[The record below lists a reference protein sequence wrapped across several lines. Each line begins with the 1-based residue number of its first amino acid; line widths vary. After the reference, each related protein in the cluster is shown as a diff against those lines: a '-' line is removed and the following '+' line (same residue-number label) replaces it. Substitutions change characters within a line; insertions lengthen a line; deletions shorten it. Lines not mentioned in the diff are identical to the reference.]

1 MFPLQA
7 LSSNVAQLDQTTP
20 HMSTHNLSQHVH
32 RIGYHFPS
40 TVVAA
45 ACSELG
51 LYLTSAGKAVPFHT
65 LGALQANPPANS
77 EVDQV
82 TINTEA
88 RDAIR
93 DLFPNIPDNDINQI
107 IKTAFQKVSPLRM
120 LMERTR
126 EKDRRYLISMSTM
139 SGSTKSRH
147 SIRVASGPQSPAGSG
162 STHSPPLH

>member
-1 MFPLQA
+1 MG
-7 LSSNVAQLDQTTP
+7 
-20 HMSTHNLSQHVH
+20 THNLSQHVH

-51 LYLTSAGKAVPFHT
+51 LYLTSSGKAVPFHS
-65 LGALQANPPANS
+65 LGSHQENPPATT
-77 EVDQV
+77 EVDQI

-93 DLFPNIPDNDINQI
+93 DLFPNIPDNDLNQI

-120 LMERTR
+120 SLGRTD
-126 EKDRRYLISMSTM
+126 EKDRRYLISVYDVRVN
-139 SGSTKSRH
+139 GKSAQLLSCR
-147 SIRVASGPQSPAGSG
+147 
-162 STHSPPLH
+162 